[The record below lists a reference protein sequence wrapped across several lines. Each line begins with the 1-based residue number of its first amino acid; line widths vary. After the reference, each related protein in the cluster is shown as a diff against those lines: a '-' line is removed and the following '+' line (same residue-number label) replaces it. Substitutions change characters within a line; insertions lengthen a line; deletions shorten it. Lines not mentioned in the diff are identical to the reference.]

1 LRKFPPMHKEN
12 LSVNLNAT

>member
-1 LRKFPPMHKEN
+1 MHKEN